1 MSHAAP
7 PRGFT
12 LVEFL
17 IATSIVS
24 FAMLGVA
31 SMFPAAMRSVIA
43 GGEVTKATMLAQ
55 EMADIIRSE
64 PFDVLGARYDNVD
77 TGTLSVSCPLDETST
92 PPPYADYT
100 AKRWACDLQL
110 TGARDS
116 GRGLRGAYG
125 RVRVDCVDESGAVVT
140 CPSSLQRVT
149 VTVFWGDDGSRS
161 VSLTSHVAR
170 IR

>member
-1 MSHAAP
+1 MF
-7 PRGFT
+7 RGFT

-31 SMFPAAMRSVIA
+31 SMFPAAMRTVIA

-55 EMADIIRSE
+55 EMTDIIRSE
-64 PFDVLGARYDNVD
+64 PFDVLGARYNNLD
-77 TGTLSVSCPLDETST
+77 TGTLSVSCPLDEVSA
-92 PPPYADYT
+92 PPPYADYI
-100 AKRWACDLQL
+100 AKRWACDLHL

-116 GRGLRGAYG
+116 GRGLRDAYG
-125 RVRVDCVDESGAVVT
+125 RVRVDCVDGGGAVVA
-140 CPSSLQRVT
+140 CPSALQRVT
-149 VTVFWGDDGSRS
+149 VTVFWGDGGSRS

>member
-1 MSHAAP
+1 MSRRRR

-43 GGEVTKATMLAQ
+43 GGETTKATMLAQ
-55 EMADIIRSE
+55 EMTDIIRSE
-64 PFDVLGARYDNVD
+64 PFEVLGARYNNLD
-77 TGTLSVSCPLDETST
+77 TGALAVSCPLYETAA
-92 PPPYADYT
+92 PPPYPDYT
-100 AKRWACDLQL
+100 LKRWACDLQMA
-110 TGARDS
+110 GARDS
-116 GRGLRGAYG
+116 GRGLPGAHG
-125 RVRVDCVDESGAVVT
+125 RVSVECVDGSGAT
-140 CPSSLQRVT
+140 TACPASLQRVT
-149 VTVFWGDDGSRS
+149 VTVSWGAVFSRS
-161 VSLTSHVAR
+161 VSLISHVAR

>member
-1 MSHAAP
+1 M

-43 GGEVTKATMLAQ
+43 GGEMTKATMLAQ
-55 EMADIIRSE
+55 EMTDIIRSE
-64 PFDVLGARYDNVD
+64 PFEVLGARYNNVN
-77 TGTLSVSCPLDETST
+77 TGTLSVSCPLDEVGT

-100 AKRWACDLQL
+100 TKRWACDLQMS
-110 TGARDS
+110 GARDS
-116 GRGLRGAYG
+116 GQGLPGAFG
-125 RVRVDCVDESGAVVT
+125 RVSVACVDGSGATVA

-149 VTVFWGDDGSRS
+149 VTVFWGDSGSRS
-161 VSLTSHVAR
+161 VSLVSHVAR